1 MLLPYIWEW
10 PGHSSFPWIRLS
22 LVSTSL
28 APPVGAV
35 QAKGLAVRRYLGLT
49 SLRRGCSQKKR
60 KIRRISHDRSAK
72 KVAQPDVPVASQNK
86 DDNLLLER
94 EATDGMTANIRGF
107 LLNVKGITPIR
118 VVRPKSSTSFF
129 VIQECQGHGRFNVIL
144 AVLPQWRRYRS
155 SSWSSLPRRHAWPR
169 HRQSRV
175 HQLARAG

>member
-10 PGHSSFPWIRLS
+10 SGHSSFTWIRLS

-28 APPVGAV
+28 VLPVGAV

-49 SLRRGCSQKKR
+49 SLRRGCSQNNEKHGES
-60 KIRRISHDRSAK
+60 ITTVSAK

-107 LLNVKGITPIR
+107 
-118 VVRPKSSTSFF
+118 
-129 VIQECQGHGRFNVIL
+129 C
-144 AVLPQWRRYRS
+144 
-155 SSWSSLPRRHAWPR
+155 
-169 HRQSRV
+169 
-175 HQLARAG
+175 